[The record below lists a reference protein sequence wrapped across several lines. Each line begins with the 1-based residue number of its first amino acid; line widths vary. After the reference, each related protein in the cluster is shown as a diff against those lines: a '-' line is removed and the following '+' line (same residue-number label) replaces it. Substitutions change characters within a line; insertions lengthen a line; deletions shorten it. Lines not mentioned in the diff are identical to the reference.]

1 MGGEG
6 APAPGA
12 LRLQVKTLAPAT
24 HAVELPR
31 GAGLG
36 ALRGAL
42 EPLTGVPPA
51 RQRLLFLGRALRGD
65 GGLEAAGVR
74 DGSVLHMVETPE
86 GAGPGAGGAP
96 GAADGVGGG
105 AAGALPGMPQ
115 LQINADLH
123 ISSDSLGGG
132 EGGVLPLERFGA
144 YISHVQ
150 SGLDMLPQEGQ
161 AGQPLTGWDNLTAPG
176 PARQRRYPNLGGESL
191 NDLRHYEVQCDGCDQ
206 VPIRG
211 RRYKSLSHPNYD
223 LCEACWGRYE
233 EAGHLPAST
242 SGNGIPGFG
251 RGPFACLTLPLPP
264 FQPINM
270 AAHQNPR
277 ALESLWGDLETVC
290 PAGASGLDPTIN
302 DGVGGCPDLERLAL
316 RGVGHLATGAMR
328 EATRAVARAQAHA
341 EALSCAGND
350 GPLGQE
356 GKQSMQSNSL
366 HLAACLHSA
375 ATLLA
380 ESARVAQAVNLFP
393 VQPGPP
399 LPPCPLLLAQDGY
412 LHQDSWHSRLRPS
425 TGGVMGNIQ
434 AMLSQALSQTGA
446 GPPGPANP
454 QAQEAPPAAPTEQTA
469 GATGTQGPAAQEPAD
484 AADAAGLPLAEAA
497 HGTDGAGGSEG
508 GKPEPKERNE
518 QDRDA
523 REGDTVSR
531 AEARSRPEG
540 PLLPARKSKAKAASK
555 EAPLGNAGS
564 SAPASTPA
572 AGASSSGAP
581 ALPARPS
588 VKAKARPSASAKAS
602 KRGVPARR
610 KPQGGAPVQEIT
622 PVGGAVASPA
632 TPMDPLASL
641 LGGAG
646 GRGAPLMGMVSQMAQ
661 SPAFA
666 SMAGQMMG
674 QMAGGSGSDSGGDG
688 VPDLGGMMEQ
698 MMPMVSQMFG
708 GPPPGGAAQ
717 GAPRPAPARGGGG
730 VGQGDPW
737 AALSAEERA
746 AWQSALQA
754 DRERIRGVDIPSDL
768 SHVYIAGDPAFIDSL
783 GGAST

>member
-1 MGGEG
+1 
-6 APAPGA
+6 
-12 LRLQVKTLAPAT
+12 
-24 HAVELPR
+24 
-31 GAGLG
+31 
-36 ALRGAL
+36 
-42 EPLTGVPPA
+42 
-51 RQRLLFLGRALRGD
+51 
-65 GGLEAAGVR
+65 
-74 DGSVLHMVETPE
+74 
-86 GAGPGAGGAP
+86 
-96 GAADGVGGG
+96 
-105 AAGALPGMPQ
+105 
-115 LQINADLH
+115 
-123 ISSDSLGGG
+123 
-132 EGGVLPLERFGA
+132 
-144 YISHVQ
+144 
-150 SGLDMLPQEGQ
+150 MLPQEGQ

-176 PARQRRYPNLGGESL
+176 PAQQRRYPNLGGESL

-233 EAGHLPAST
+233 EVGHLGSISGASRGHVGA
-242 SGNGIPGFG
+242 S

-290 PAGASGLDPTIN
+290 PAGASGLDPTID

-412 LHQDSWHSRLRPS
+412 LHQDTWHSRLRPS

-446 GPPGPANP
+446 GPGGPANP
-454 QAQEAPPAAPTEQTA
+454 QAQEAPPAEESAVPQMMSEMMSLQMQVSALQREVADFRA
-469 GATGTQGPAAQEPAD
+469 GATGTQGPAAQEPAVVGD

-555 EAPLGNAGS
+555 EAPPGNAGS

-602 KRGVPARR
+602 KRGVPTRR
-610 KPQGGAPVQEIT
+610 KPQGDAPVQEIT
-622 PVGGAVASPA
+622 PVGGVVASPA

-646 GRGAPLMGMVSQMAQ
+646 GGGAPLMDMVSQMAQ

-754 DRERIRGVDIPSDL
+754 DRERIRRVDIPSDL